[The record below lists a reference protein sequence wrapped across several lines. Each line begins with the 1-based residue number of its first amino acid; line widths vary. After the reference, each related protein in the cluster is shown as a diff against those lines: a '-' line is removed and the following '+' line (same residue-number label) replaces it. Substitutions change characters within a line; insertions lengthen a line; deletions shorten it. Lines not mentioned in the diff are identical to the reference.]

1 MDRSKIVDDVI
12 AVLKIGGALT
22 QDPYRQR
29 LFALC
34 RDAHSSGPT
43 EGRPSLAADGLIDAI
58 RARWAEA
65 KDHAQ
70 ELHDLNV
77 MWRAWLYAFA
87 RLL

>member
-1 MDRSKIVDDVI
+1 MERSKIIDDVI
-12 AVLKIGGALT
+12 AVLTIGGVLT

-43 EGRPSLAADGLIDAI
+43 DARPSLAADGLIDAI
-58 RARWAEA
+58 NARWAEA
-65 KDHAQ
+65 KDHPR